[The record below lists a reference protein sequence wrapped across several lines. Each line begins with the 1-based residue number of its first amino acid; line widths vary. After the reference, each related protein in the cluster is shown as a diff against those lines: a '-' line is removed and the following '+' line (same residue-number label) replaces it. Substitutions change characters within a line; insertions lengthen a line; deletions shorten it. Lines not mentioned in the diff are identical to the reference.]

1 VAPDPDTALSAVID
15 GFLGHA
21 SVERGLAKNT
31 LEAYAR
37 DLAAFAGFCSEVR
50 VSHLAELRREH
61 VSSFIQDLELRGQG
75 ARSRARTLV
84 AVRRLLLYATQEKLI
99 DHDAMDGVDG
109 PRVTAPLPRTLRPD
123 ETEALLAAVDTSTP
137 LGLRDRAMLEVL
149 YGAGLR
155 VSELVGLPLSAVDA
169 RAGLL
174 RVTGKGGK
182 DRVVPLGEAA
192 LAAVGDYLDAAR
204 DALLGRRRDET
215 HALFLTRRG
224 GPMTRQNFFALLR
237 TLAKKAGISS
247 ERVSPH
253 VLRHAFATDLLDGG
267 ADLRSIQAMLG
278 HADLSTTQIY
288 THVSRARLRDT
299 VEERHPRGRGRR

>member
-1 VAPDPDTALSAVID
+1 VPDPDAELAAVVD

-21 SVERGLAKNT
+21 SVERGLGRNT
-31 LEAYAR
+31 VEAYAR
-37 DLAAFAGFCSEVR
+37 DLAAFAGFLADVGVR
-50 VSHLAELRREH
+50 HLSDLRREH
-61 VSSFIQDLELRGQG
+61 VSGFVHELESRGLG
-75 ARSRARTLV
+75 ARSRARSLV
-84 AVRRLLLYATQEKLI
+84 AVRRMLLYATTEKLLH
-99 DHDAMDGVDG
+99 HDPMDGVES
-109 PRVTAPLPRTLRPD
+109 PTVRAPLPRTLRPD
-123 ETEALLAAVDTSTP
+123 ETVALLDATDVDTP

-155 VSELVGLPLSAVDA
+155 VSELVALPLSGLDL

-174 RVTGKGGK
+174 RVTGKGEK
-182 DRVVPLGEAA
+182 ERVVPLGETA
-192 LAAVGDYLDAAR
+192 LAAVDRYLEQAR
-204 DALLGRRRDET
+204 DGLLGSRPDDT

-224 GPMTRQNFFALLR
+224 RPMTRQNFFALLR
-237 TLAKKAGISS
+237 KLAARAGIPS

-278 HADLSTTQIY
+278 HSDLATTQIY
-288 THVSRARLRDT
+288 THVSRKRLRDT